1 MAISINGTSGISGV
15 DGSAATPA
23 LQGSDSNTGI
33 SFGTDQVNINT
44 GGSTRATVDSS
55 GRLLVATSSSLN
67 VAGREALT
75 QIRASGTQ
83 ASLSIARTDDTGGG
97 GGIQLAADYEVSSD
111 TQLGTIK
118 YVGNDGT
125 DVQSIGASIDCF
137 VDGTPGT
144 NDMPGRLVFSTTADG
159 ASNPTERMRISA
171 NGVTTFAGT
180 VNCNR
185 TTGTASTFK
194 AQLNGVDKAY
204 IRADG
209 VYYGTNTTI
218 QNIASERRLKENI
231 VPISSDVAWETIK
244 SVPYYAYNF
253 IDSDPSSVAY
263 GPMADEV
270 PDEMRIATDRSDDVG
285 VIHTFDNGMLQARLY
300 TALQTALTRI
310 EQLETKVAALEGGAN

>member
-33 SFGTDQVNINT
+33 SFGTDEVNINT
-44 GGSTRATVDSS
+44 GGTTRATVDSS

-97 GGIQLAADYEVSSD
+97 GGIQLAADYAVSLD

-159 ASNPTERMRISA
+159 ASN
-171 NGVTTFAGT
+171 
-180 VNCNR
+180 
-185 TTGTASTFK
+185 
-194 AQLNGVDKAY
+194 
-204 IRADG
+204 
-209 VYYGTNTTI
+209 
-218 QNIASERRLKENI
+218 RR
-231 VPISSDVAWETIK
+231 S
-244 SVPYYAYNF
+244 
-253 IDSDPSSVAY
+253 
-263 GPMADEV
+263 G
-270 PDEMRIATDRSDDVG
+270 
-285 VIHTFDNGMLQARLY
+285 
-300 TALQTALTRI
+300 
-310 EQLETKVAALEGGAN
+310 